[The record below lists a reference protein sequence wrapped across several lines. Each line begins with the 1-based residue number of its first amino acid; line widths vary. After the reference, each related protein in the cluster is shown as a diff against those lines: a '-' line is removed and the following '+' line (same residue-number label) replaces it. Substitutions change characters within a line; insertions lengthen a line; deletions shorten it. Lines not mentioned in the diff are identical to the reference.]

1 MNPRLIWALFYVV
14 MNGAALIYGLATGE
28 LMGDGAT
35 FKAEDVSLFVTCFVL
50 LSLSI
55 FLLYGFYHGI
65 SRVSLPVSTMRLNEK
80 ALSYLFLSY
89 IVFFIGF
96 VYATG
101 LFIAGSAERGGNAIS
116 ALFVLF
122 NVDLFFFLYYACCRH
137 SPRYFPVTCV
147 WLVSVIQRG
156 WFGYVFILIA
166 LESFKLIRAGR
177 IKPSWV
183 IAGAIL
189 VVMYPFVEA
198 FKVLIRLNPDVNIV
212 KILSM
217 IPDMEA
223 SGAIDLGQT
232 LQFVFEKVVGRVQ
245 VLAHSYLIM
254 DNHRYFEIAVEQ
266 GQNVPFWKEGLA
278 GVMFDRM
285 FGVNRLSESSGLLA
299 QFIVPGNNSAWN
311 VNPSVIGWFSIYS
324 DSLPQAIV
332 YVLLL
337 AILSYVLMKK
347 LADTV
352 HSKDVLWFY
361 WLVFI
366 IPGWI
371 SQFSSLIIAMIM
383 FILLNVVLSLM
394 VKVSAAA
401 TGKYLNYT

>member
-1 MNPRLIWALFYVV
+1 MNPRLIWAFFYVV
-14 MNGAALIYGLATGE
+14 MNGAALIYGLATNE

-35 FKAEDVSLFVTCFVL
+35 FMVGNMPLFFTCFAL

-55 FLLYGFYHGI
+55 FSLYGLYHGMT
-65 SRVSLPVSTMRLNEK
+65 RVSIPISTMRLNDK
-80 ALSYLFLSY
+80 ALSYVFLCY
-89 IVFFIGF
+89 IAFFICF
-96 VYATG
+96 VYVTG
-101 LFIAGSAERGGNAIS
+101 LFIAGSSERGGNALS

-122 NVDLFFFLYYACCRH
+122 NVDLFFFLYYACCRQ
-137 SPRYFPVTCV
+137 SPRYFLVCV
-147 WLVSVIQRG
+147 IWLVSVIQRG

-166 LESFKLIRAGR
+166 MESFKLIRAGR

-183 IAGAIL
+183 IAGAML
-189 VVMYPFVEA
+189 VVLYPFIEA
-198 FKVLIRLNPDVNIV
+198 FKVLIRLNPDVNII

-223 SGAIDLGQT
+223 SGAIELGET

-254 DNHRYFEIAVEQ
+254 DNHRYFEMAVEQ

-285 FGVNRLSESSGLLA
+285 FNVDRLSESSDLLA
-299 QFIVPGNNSAWN
+299 TFILPGNTSAWN
-311 VNPSVIGWFSIYS
+311 VNPSVVGWLSIYS

-332 YVLLL
+332 YIILL
-337 AILSYVLMKK
+337 AAASYALMKK

-352 HSKDVLWFY
+352 HSRDVLWFY

-371 SQFSSLIIAMIM
+371 SQFSSMIMAMIM
-383 FILLNVVLSLM
+383 FILLNTMLNLM
-394 VKVSAAA
+394 IKVCAAA
-401 TGKYLNYT
+401 VGKRPLYN

>member
-35 FKAEDVSLFVTCFVL
+35 FMVRDIPLFITCFAL
-50 LSLSI
+50 LGLSI
-55 FLLYGFYHGI
+55 FFLYGFYHGI
-65 SRVSLPVSTMRLNEK
+65 SRVSLPISTMRLNEK

-101 LFIAGSAERGGNAIS
+101 LFIAGSAERGGNAVS

-122 NVDLFFFLYYACCRH
+122 NVDLFFFLYYACCRQ

-189 VVMYPFVEA
+189 VVAYPFVEA
-198 FKVLIRLNPDVNIV
+198 FKVLIRLNPDINIV

-217 IPDMEA
+217 VPDMQA
-223 SGAIDLGQT
+223 SSAIDLGET

-254 DNHRYFEIAVEQ
+254 DNHRYFEIAMEH
-266 GQNVPFWKEGLA
+266 GENVPFWKEGIA
-278 GVMFDRM
+278 GVMLDRM
-285 FGVNRLSESSGLLA
+285 FGVNRLSESSALLA
-299 QFIVPGNNSAWN
+299 VFIVPGNQSAWN
-311 VNPSVIGWFSIYS
+311 VNPSVVGWLSIYS
-324 DSLPQAIV
+324 GSLPQAIV
-332 YVLLL
+332 YILLL
-337 AILSYVLMKK
+337 AAASYALMKK
-347 LADTV
+347 LSDTI
-352 HSKDVLWFY
+352 HSRDVLWFY
-361 WLVFI
+361 WLVFL

-371 SQFSSLIIAMIM
+371 SQFSSLIIAMIL
-383 FILLNVVLSLM
+383 FIFLNMMLNFM

-401 TGKYLNYT
+401 IGNRPFYN